1 MNQRPCEAPEVDEKR
16 AMVRATAEI
25 GFYTLLSRVTG
36 LLRDVVIGS
45 VFGAGAAADAFFV
58 AFRIPNLLRRLVGE
72 GAASV
77 AIIPVVTE
85 YLTHRSRAET
95 EEMIRALIGV
105 GMVVLG
111 CCTVVGMLWAE
122 PLVSLFAPGF
132 RGAKFDLTVALSRIV
147 FVYLFCIGLVALA
160 MGILHPLRHFAAPAF
175 SPVLLNM
182 AMILCTLGL
191 PEVLPQPIYSV
202 ACGVVFGGLCQVLWM
217 VLVLVR
223 LRVPLLP
230 RWYPG
235 HPALQRVAGLLPPV
249 VFGSAVYQ
257 VNVLVGTMLASVLA
271 DGSVSALWYANR
283 LLEFPLGVFVTALG
297 TASLPSFA
305 AQAQRRDLGGM
316 RESLEE
322 ALRLV
327 NLAAVPAAV
336 GLVVLAVPFC
346 AVLFFRGAFGAEQ
359 VQVTATAVR
368 GLALGLW
375 SVAVA
380 RLLTSCLYA
389 VEDTRTPVY
398 AGIVAVIAN
407 VFLSLLFIG
416 YITPGADLHALA
428 RFFASF
434 STVLTVYEGGVGGLA
449 LAASL
454 SATIHVLYLAV
465 MVRRRVAV
473 FHRTAWVASLSWSLL
488 GAAVMVVPLV
498 CISRQVDWLDPQV
511 SFALR
516 VATLVL
522 AVVVGMVSYGCV
534 VWYGRKSELLLFAT
548 MLPERLLRLLPQCL
562 QARR

>member
-1 MNQRPCEAPEVDEKR
+1 MNQRPCEATRVDEKR
-16 AMVRATAEI
+16 AMVRATGEI

-85 YLTHRSRAET
+85 YLTHHSRAET

-105 GMVVLG
+105 GVVVLG
-111 CCTVVGMLWAE
+111 CCTVVGMLCAE
-122 PLVSLFAPGF
+122 PLTILFAPGF
-132 RGAKFDLTVALSRIV
+132 RGAKLDLTVALSRIV
-147 FVYLFCIGLVALA
+147 FAYLFCIGLVALA
-160 MGILHPLRHFAAPAF
+160 MGILHPLRYFAAPAF
-175 SPVLLNM
+175 SPVLLNI
-182 AMILCTLGL
+182 AMILGALGL
-191 PEVLPQPIYSV
+191 PGVLPHPIYSV
-202 ACGVVFGGLCQVLWM
+202 AYGVVFGGLCQVMWL
-217 VLVLVR
+217 VSVLVR
-223 LRVPLLP
+223 LRIPLLP
-230 RWYPG
+230 QWRPC
-235 HPALQRVAGLLPPV
+235 HPALRRVAGLLAPV
-249 VFGSAVYQ
+249 VFGAAVYQ
-257 VNVLVGTMLASVLA
+257 VNVLLSTMLASLLA

-297 TASLPSFA
+297 TASLPTFA
-305 AQAQRRDLGGM
+305 VQAQRRDLGGI
-316 RESLEE
+316 RESLGE

-327 NLAAVPAAV
+327 NLVAVPAAV
-336 GLVVLAVPFC
+336 GLAVLAVPFC
-346 AVLFFRGAFGAEQ
+346 TVLFFRGAFGAEQ

-398 AGIVAVIAN
+398 AGIVAVIVN
-407 VFLSLLFIG
+407 VCLSLVFMGRIA
-416 YITPGADLHALA
+416 PGADLHALA
-428 RFFASF
+428 GFFASL
-434 STVLTVYEGGVGGLA
+434 STVLALYEGGVGGLA

-454 SATIHVLYLAV
+454 SATIHVLYLGV
-465 MVRRRVAV
+465 VVYRRVAV
-473 FHRTAWVASLSWSLL
+473 FHWTPWVASLSWSLL
-488 GAAVMVVPLV
+488 GAAVMAAPVLW
-498 CISRQVDWLDPQV
+498 ISRQVDWLDPQV
-511 SFALR
+511 SFAIR
-516 VATLVL
+516 AGTLVL

-534 VWYGRKSELLLFAT
+534 VWCARKNELLLLTA
-548 MLPERLLRLLPQCL
+548 MLPERLLRLLPQFL